1 MGSLLLPCPV
11 GDCFLREPDERVEGA
26 GEGGVVR
33 VATRVDPLDSS
44 RGREA
49 NTNSPGGGRG
59 VERMNG
65 GGAGWRRTGEGL
77 GQLRGGMEAP
87 LQ

>member
-11 GDCFLREPDERVEGA
+11 GDCFLWEPDERVDDA

-49 NTNSPGGGRG
+49 NPDSPGGGRG

-65 GGAGWRRTGEGL
+65 GDVGWRRTGEGL

-87 LQ
+87 LP